1 MIIQSGE
8 EQQSRWDKGKGKK
21 GANWTRDMKGK
32 GFHLTIVIL
41 GVITDVSSILFY
53 DANTI
58 TVRRLGEN

>member
-41 GVITDVSSILFY
+41 GVIREPVKNVLADF
-53 DANTI
+53 
-58 TVRRLGEN
+58 VR